1 MSIRVTKARSLTL
14 VILCLVFAFV
24 AQVQAQ
30 SNFAVTGARLV
41 ADPPSYSGP
50 CPTTIKFHGMID
62 TNGPGTVKYIFER
75 SDGAIDTIVKTATF
89 AAAPFHVVIPDTT
102 WTLGGPGFTYTGWE
116 RIKIVSPN
124 AGFLSNQAGFTVKC
138 TGGTQPPNTPPGTQ
152 PPGSTVPGTQPT
164 GTPTTPN
171 GKPDLVVL
179 RFVLKQYQGPCQPQT
194 PVYIFIAT
202 VKNQGTA
209 PSPSSASLGNK
220 ALVQAMAQ
228 DKAGWGNGAFL
239 NALAPGAMQ
248 TVEIPVYYLMS
259 DPGFMVSG
267 APHPFM
273 GIADPLGLVDESDES
288 NNKNGPISVPAPVGC
303 PPPSTAPKP

>member
-1 MSIRVTKARSLTL
+1 MSIRFTRALSLALATVCL
-14 VILCLVFAFV
+14 FLVFPPQSN
-24 AQVQAQ
+24 AQPT
-30 SNFAVTGARLV
+30 NFAVIGAKLE
-41 ADPPSYSGP
+41 ADPRIYEGP
-50 CPTTIKFHGMID
+50 CPTTIKFHGWID

-75 SDGAIDTIVKTATF
+75 SDGAIDTIVKTVTF
-89 AAAPFHVVIPDTT
+89 VAPPFHQAIPDTT

-116 RIKIVSPN
+116 RIKILSPN
-124 AGFLSNQAGFTVKC
+124 AGFLSNQAMFQVKC
-138 TGGTQPPNTPPGTQ
+138 TGSGGTQPQPGTQ
-152 PPGSTVPGTQPT
+152 PGTTVPGTQPT
-164 GTPTTPN
+164 GTPGTPN

-179 RFVLKQYQGPCQPQT
+179 RFVLKQYQGPCLPQT

-259 DPGFMVSG
+259 DPAFMVG
-267 APHPFM
+267 HAPHPFM
-273 GIADPLGLVDESDES
+273 GIADPLGLVNESDES
-288 NNKNGPISVPAPVGC
+288 NNKNGPLSVPAPVGC
-303 PPPSTAPKP
+303 KPVG

>member
-1 MSIRVTKARSLTL
+1 MRIRLLAV
-14 VILCLVFAFV
+14 VCLVVIMALPLS
-24 AQVQAQ
+24 AQ

-41 ADPPSYSGP
+41 ADPPNYVGP
-50 CPTTIKFHGMID
+50 CPTVIKFHGTID

-75 SDGAIDTIVKTATF
+75 SDGAIDTIVKSVTF
-89 AAAPFHVVIPDTT
+89 VAAPFHMNIPDTT
-102 WTLGGPGFTYTGWE
+102 WTLGGPGFTYSGWE

-124 AGFLSNQAGFTVKC
+124 AGFLSNKAAFTVKC
-138 TGGTQPPNTPPGTQ
+138 NGGTQPPNTPGTQ
-152 PPGSTVPGTQPT
+152 PSSNTVG
-164 GTPTTPN
+164 TPN
-171 GKPDLVVL
+171 GLPDLVIV
-179 RFVLKQYQGPCQPQT
+179 RFTLKAGQGVCRPQMA
-194 PVYIFIAT
+194 VYTFEVT

-273 GIADPLGLVDESDES
+273 GIADPLGLVPESNEA
-288 NNKNGPISVPAPVGC
+288 NNKNGPISVAAPAGC
-303 PPPSTAPKP
+303 KPPA